1 MTNAERRKLLNEYRL
16 SDRKESLLDMFSNY
30 RKMQDGGQKDPSKDK
45 GDYNMARAEEL
56 GYTPEDGHW
65 PSVDYTN
72 GMWLKSAKHPT
83 AVKELLHGYL
93 GADVYKTNDLVTNP
107 EGYFG
112 EDQLQYIPKRQPAPR
127 MGVRQNP
134 GGSVST
140 HKYATETLDGKN
152 WFSFPTLFQNPDSSW
167 VDMEPEEGD
176 DWYPAYEEA
185 LRRGEVIDF
194 GEDKKGALEW
204 GEGSWKEQKQTGG
217 PTNSTYTAASDNTRV
232 STPIS
237 PQVALNPATPTPMV
251 RDEGTIRQRPYD
263 SMDFWRDVKTHNSQD
278 DSTFENAVEAFDPT
292 GVSSWDDA
300 YRAWNSMQDRGASY
314 PNLDEAVD
322 MLGAVPML
330 GKAKFTFN
338 LAKKAQK
345 PLKYYGIEFYN
356 NVGRHVINSANALD
370 ALEDETGFLDS
381 KKYGG
386 TKKYFE
392 RKIRRK

>member
-30 RKMQDGGQKDPSKDK
+30 RKMQDGGPTDP
-45 GDYNMARAEEL
+45 
-56 GYTPEDGHW
+56 P
-65 PSVDYTN
+65 
-72 GMWLKSAKHPT
+72 
-83 AVKELLHGYL
+83 
-93 GADVYKTNDLVTNP
+93 
-107 EGYFG
+107 
-112 EDQLQYIPKRQPAPR
+112 
-127 MGVRQNP
+127 
-134 GGSVST
+134 
-140 HKYATETLDGKN
+140 
-152 WFSFPTLFQNPDSSW
+152 
-167 VDMEPEEGD
+167 
-176 DWYPAYEEA
+176 
-185 LRRGEVIDF
+185 
-194 GEDKKGALEW
+194 
-204 GEGSWKEQKQTGG
+204 
-217 PTNSTYTAASDNTRV
+217 YTAASDNTRV
-232 STPIS
+232 STPLS